1 MTSTTVT
8 LDDSGKYYSA
18 KISYYNE
25 KGERKF
31 KRVSLKVLVK
41 PGNLKE
47 AKVRLKEVEKEF
59 LAGESFLSATK
70 TEEQRAADKIMNLP
84 LEKFIQWAVD
94 QRKVRIDRVTYDK
107 YCGLINGRIK
117 KYFTPLGTTAATL
130 TGPMIN
136 EFMGSIT
143 DDGLTSTT
151 AVKYHQVIHL
161 AYEQAIKMGYTEFNP
176 CSRSE
181 RPKLI
186 RKPMDYFNEFEVKQL
201 LDSLGDDPMRIV
213 IMIAAYYGF
222 RKSEVLG
229 LKWSSIDF
237 QTNTITV
244 ENKVVKESDDN
255 GQGVLVAKQSL
266 KTKTSYRSMPLIPE
280 LREELLLKKANEEE
294 MKRVLPKSYNYKWD
308 GYVCVDIMG
317 ELFDP
322 SYVTSHFKTL
332 LKRAGLRDIRF
343 HDLRHSC
350 ASIMIAQGI
359 DIKLIQ
365 AWLGHSTVATT
376 VNIKNPHTIIKHIKA
391 A

>member
-1 MTSTTVT
+1 M
-8 LDDSGKYYSA
+8 
-18 KISYYNE
+18 
-25 KGERKF
+25 
-31 KRVSLKVLVK
+31 
-41 PGNLKE
+41 
-47 AKVRLKEVEKEF
+47 RLKEVEKEF

-70 TEEQRAADKIMNLP
+70 TEEQRAADKIINLP

-94 QRKVRIDRVTYDK
+94 QRKVCIDRVTYDK

-136 EFMGSIT
+136 EFMGSIA

-322 SYVTSHFKTL
+322 SYVTNHFKTL

-376 VNIKNPHTIIKHIKA
+376 ADIYGHIDARSKTLCANTIGSAISGAGMNSGEKIG
-391 A
+391 